1 MNILQFMLILKAH
14 AKLMLLTLALSVM
27 LVSAISLLLP
37 KAYTSTA
44 SLVVNVRGADPVTGQ
59 AMQSQQVSGYLA
71 TQVDVIKSQN
81 VALKVVDDLKLSQE
95 AAFREQFRRDVKA
108 QISIRDWLAHTLLK
122 NLDVKPS
129 SGSSVLYVTYKSA
142 DPQMA
147 ARLANAFVQA
157 YIQTNLELKTQPAK
171 QTAVWYNLQLSALR
185 NNLEQSQEKLSSHQQ
200 SKGIV
205 SLDEKLDIE
214 STRLAELSSQLVAAQ
229 GQTYDSLSIQN
240 NASSASASVV
250 NNPVIQG
257 LKGELARSEAKLSQL
272 AERVGNNHPE
282 YLRAEA
288 EVSSLRS
295 KLASETNTARQSIN
309 TNLSVSRQREGELRA
324 ALAAQKA
331 KVLALNANRD
341 AGSVLAREV
350 ESAQRV
356 YDQALERFSQTQ
368 LEGHAGQTEIS
379 VLSSAVVPLLPS
391 TPNVS
396 LNVALS
402 VFLGTLLGVGL
413 ALIREMLNR
422 RVRSEYDVIAV
433 LDVPLLGVLTAGK
446 KPRRLLRGGRALP
459 APKRPALDLEKE
471 PMICIP

>member
-1 MNILQFMLILKAH
+1 MNILQFLLILKAH
-14 AKLMLLTLALSVM
+14 TKLMLLTLTLSVV
-27 LVSAISLLLP
+27 LVSVISLQLP
-37 KAYTSTA
+37 KAYTATA

-59 AMQSQQVSGYLA
+59 AMQSQQIAGYLA
-71 TQVDVIKSQN
+71 TQVDVIRSPS
-81 VALKVVDDLKLSQE
+81 VALKVVDDLKLAQE
-95 AAFREQFRRDVKA
+95 AAFQQQFQRDVQA
-108 QISIRDWLAHTLLK
+108 QISIRDWLAATLLR

-129 SGSSVLYVTYKSA
+129 GGSSVLYVTYKSA
-142 DPQMA
+142 DPQLA

-171 QTAVWYNLQLSALR
+171 QTAVWYNQQLAVLR
-185 NNLEQSQEKLSSHQQ
+185 SNLEKSQEKLSSHQQ

-214 STRLAELSSQLVAAQ
+214 STRLAELSSQMVAAQ

-240 NASSASASVV
+240 NASSASASVMD
-250 NNPVIQG
+250 NPVIQG
-257 LKGELARSEAKLSQL
+257 LKGELARSEAKFSQL
-272 AERVGNNHPE
+272 AQRVGNNHPE

-288 EVSSLRS
+288 EVNSLRG
-295 KLASETNTARQSIN
+295 KLASETNTAQQSIN

-341 AGSVLAREV
+341 AGSVFAREV
-350 ESAQRV
+350 ESAQRI

-379 VLSSAVVPLLPS
+379 VLSSAVVPLVPS
-391 TPNVS
+391 TPNVR

-402 VFLGTLLGVGL
+402 IIFGTLLGVGL

-422 RVRSEYDVIAV
+422 RVRSIYDVIAV
-433 LDVPLLGVLTAGK
+433 LDIPVLGVLTAGK
-446 KPRRLLRGGRALP
+446 KSRRLSRGRRKLP
-459 APKRPALDLEKE
+459 GLNAPMLSLQEE
-471 PMICIP
+471 PKI